1 MATRFNKSYEDIVD
15 IWKQTGVKDAYD
27 WRDMGLVT
35 GVRYLDQVEEALRLR
50 YMKNVSTASSPFVD
64 GLRTFI
70 QSFSSGG
77 EGKNQTKLTLEEL
90 IKSEMEES
98 STDYTLDGEF
108 VKQPRRSLPVT
119 PPTISTSAVIIPT
132 STVTVGD
139 ALPTTTTTTVNEPA
153 STTDSTTTTK
163 DTEKTTEKTA
173 ALKEEEKNKKY
184 LSLLKAKKNSLLAN
198 GFPAGLYLKKMKKG
212 DRILQ
217 GLPTVETYS
226 GDRIAIINA
235 VGGISSGKSGNGAN
249 GRTLG
254 SDTLIGLIGKARRDR
269 GIKACVLRVDSP
281 V

>member
-77 EGKNQTKLTLEEL
+77 DKNQTKLTLEEL
-90 IKSEMEES
+90 IKSELAES

-108 VKQPRRSLPVT
+108 IKQPRRSLPITSPT
-119 PPTISTSAVIIPT
+119 PVSATIPT
-132 STVTVGD
+132 STITEGD
-139 ALPTTTTTTVNEPA
+139 TTTTTTTTTA
-153 STTDSTTTTK
+153 SDADITTDSTTTTK
-163 DTEKTTEKTA
+163 ETEKATEKTA

-184 LSLLKAKKNSLLAN
+184 LSLLKSKKNSLLAK

-254 SDTLIGLIGKARRDR
+254 SDTLIELIGKARRDR

>member
-27 WRDMGLVT
+27 WRDIGLVT

-50 YMKNVSTASSPFVD
+50 YMKNVSTVSSPFVN

-77 EGKNQTKLTLEEL
+77 EGKNQTKMTLEEL
-90 IKSEMEES
+90 IKSEVEES

-108 VKQPRRSLPVT
+108 IKQPRRSLPAT
-119 PPTISTSAVIIPT
+119 PPPATTASATAVIPT
-132 STVTVGD
+132 SSVTEGD
-139 ALPTTTTTTVNEPA
+139 APTITTAASDTP
-153 STTDSTTTTK
+153 STTDSSTTTR
-163 DTEKTTEKTA
+163 DSEKTA
-173 ALKEEEKNKKY
+173 AKAEEKNKKY

-254 SDTLIGLIGKARRDR
+254 SDTLIELIGKARRDR